1 MSWTHRIAK
10 VATNRGDVYYD
21 VREYYDLTDGTPWSL
36 EARPAYGDD
45 IDDLIRVLRWM
56 LLAAEKAR
64 KYPALISELDEK
76 GDAI

>member
-10 VATNRGDVYYD
+10 VTTKCGDVYFD
-21 VREYYDLTDGTPWSL
+21 VREYYELPDGPTWTMEP
-36 EARPAYGDD
+36 PIPYGED

-64 KYPALISELDEK
+64 KYPALVLNLYENGE
-76 GDAI
+76 AV